1 MTEHHSEYDDVP
13 VACTLN
19 EAEKERRRD
28 WVEETLVGAIRSA
41 EEREDGY
48 EFVFEGS
55 DAALEAVSAFVRR
68 EATCCSFARF
78 QITVP
83 QGFEEV
89 RLLFA
94 GPEGTKELLETGLVE
109 EFDLAV

>member
-1 MTEHHSEYDDVP
+1 MVEHDHEYDDVP
-13 VACTLN
+13 IACTLD
-19 EAEKERRRD
+19 EAERERRRD
-28 WVEETLVGAIRSA
+28 RTAETLIGAIRSA

-48 EFVFEGS
+48 EFVFDGS
-55 DAALEAVSAFVRR
+55 DAVLEAVSAFVRR

-78 QITVP
+78 RIEVP

-94 GPEGTKELLETGLVE
+94 GPEGTKGLLETGLIE
-109 EFDLAV
+109 EFDLTV

>member
-1 MTEHHSEYDDVP
+1 MAEHDHEYDDVP
-13 VACTLN
+13 VACTLGD
-19 EAEKERRRD
+19 AEKERRRD
-28 WVEETLVGAIRSA
+28 WVEETLVGAVRAA

-55 DAALEAVSAFVRR
+55 DAVLEAVSTFVRR
-68 EATCCSFARF
+68 EARCCSFARF
-78 QITVP
+78 RIAVP

-94 GPEGTKELLETGLVE
+94 GPEGTKDLLETGLIE
-109 EFDLAV
+109 EFDLVV